1 MAAIG
6 RLSHLVI
13 DCTDAD
19 RLAVFWSEALGVE
32 VAARWNQYVML
43 TTTVDGGP
51 ALAFQEVPEP
61 KQGKNRVHIDLEVAD
76 LDEASARVEALGGS
90 VIEGREQDGVH
101 IRVVAD
107 PEGNELCLVQ
117 KPRPSPRAAARPVDG
132 RARLRQDG

>member
-32 VAARWNQYVML
+32 VAARWKQYVML

-61 KQGKNRVHIDLEVAD
+61 KQGKNRVHVDLEVAD
-76 LDEASARVEALGGS
+76 LEEAWARVEALGGT
-90 VIEGREQDGVH
+90 VIEDHEEDDVH
-101 IRVVAD
+101 VRVVAD
-107 PEGNELCLVQ
+107 PEGNELCLVLKLAPLTQ
-117 KPRPSPRAAARPVDG
+117 RRRETS
-132 RARLRQDG
+132 